1 MTSIVMSTS
10 QQKHILKNIK
20 GSKASR
26 VHSVKVKNDCVL
38 KHSKVASS
46 SDGGE

>member
-10 QQKHILKNIK
+10 QQKIFLKNIMR
-20 GSKASR
+20 SKASR
-26 VHSVKVKNDCVL
+26 IHSVKVKNDCVL
-38 KHSKVASS
+38 KHLKVASS